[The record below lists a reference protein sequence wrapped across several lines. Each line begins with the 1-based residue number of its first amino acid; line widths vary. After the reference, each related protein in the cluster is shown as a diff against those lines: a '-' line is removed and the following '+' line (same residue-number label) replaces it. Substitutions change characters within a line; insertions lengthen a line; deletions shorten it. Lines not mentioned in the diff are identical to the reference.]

1 MPGVYMAS
9 KSLGTLT
16 LDLIA
21 KVGGFVSGMDQAERS
36 SEKWRKQVEKDAE
49 AVGAAIGKTAVAIAA
64 AVVGAG
70 LSALAITKSV
80 SESVVET
87 DRWAKSLGI
96 STTELQKWQYAAT
109 QAGLSGDNIA
119 DIFKDLNDKI
129 GDAALNKSGEAAQA
143 LDTLG
148 LSAKKLQNI
157 SPDKQLLA
165 IADAMK
171 GMNVAQKT
179 TIFEALGNDLSKMIP
194 LLDNGAQGFQ
204 KLAKKATDSGLALPQ
219 EDIDK
224 LIKFNSFIQDIE
236 VSVDGLKNKIA
247 VGLANADLSPLKT
260 ALDNIQKVLTSPDVL
275 QGLVNLVTE
284 SSKLVGWFIQGAAA
298 LGDFAK
304 IAGVKVAELGGN
316 LDVKNIDQVT
326 ARMKVLQ
333 KQIDDTN
340 SGSHDFGRGIE
351 SFLTGKD
358 FHVGDAEE
366 ELKRLSKIRD
376 ELVKPKSIVLPTG
389 SATVDSS
396 LKKKSYKLDD
406 GDSNQKKTKAPK
418 DPLVSAYED
427 RMNALK
433 RAAAL
438 VDTTGKKESDITEL
452 QKINYDILDGK
463 LSKLNDTQKEN
474 LRLAAKELDSKN
486 ALKKANEDNIAVQEF
501 SANLAKENANVRQ
514 GLNVEFIGAGM
525 GSEAKAR
532 MQELVSVQQE
542 FQDKQA
548 DLQSQHNKGQ
558 ISGSRYDAETKELRK
573 ALEERLQDY
582 KKYWEQQDKL
592 KDDWQKG
599 ALDSLKDYTKSAQ
612 NYNQQAADAVSSIL
626 QSATSSL
633 AENITNVI
641 SGTESLGDAFVN
653 VGQAILN
660 SIVNA
665 LAQMAAQWLINQA
678 LMATLGASA
687 TAASIAQASA
697 LAAIWAPAAT
707 AASIATLGGAAI
719 TGTVANASAMAAGQA
734 LFGMAHD
741 GLDSVP
747 QTGTW
752 LLQKGERVTTA
763 NTSAKL
769 DATLDRVNKS
779 SNTGG
784 GNVYSPT
791 IPISINGNPSDAT
804 IELTRKAAKQ
814 GAIDGYNM
822 VTRDLQ
828 KGTGNVHA
836 SITSKYDT
844 KRRAK

>member
-1 MPGVYMAS
+1 MAS

-21 KVGGFVSGMDQAERS
+21 KVGGFVAGMSEAERS
-36 SEKWRKQVEKDAE
+36 SAKWRKEVEKNAK
-49 AVGAAIGKTAVAIAA
+49 AVGTAIGATTVAITAA
-64 AVVGAG
+64 AVGAG
-70 LSALAITKSV
+70 LAALNITKNV
-80 SESVVET
+80 AESVVET

-129 GDAALNKSGEAAQA
+129 GDAVLNKSGEAAQA

-148 LSAKKLQNI
+148 LSAKKLQNV

-165 IADAMK
+165 ISAAMK

-194 LLDNGAQGFQ
+194 LLDNGAQ
-204 KLAKKATDSGLALPQ
+204 KLNQLKQKATDKGLALPQ
-219 EDIDK
+219 GDIDK
-224 LIKFNSFIQDIE
+224 LLVFNNFIQDIG
-236 VSVDGLKNKIA
+236 VSVDGVKNKIA
-247 VGLANADLSPLKT
+247 VGLANANLDPLKK
-260 ALDNIQKVLTSPDVL
+260 ALDDTFNIVTSPEVL
-275 QGLVNLVTE
+275 QGLVNLVTQA
-284 SSKLVGWFIQGAAA
+284 SNLAGWLIKGAGA

-304 IAGVKVAELGGN
+304 LAGIKVAEFGGN
-316 LDVKNIDQVT
+316 IDLNNIDQVT

-340 SGSHDFGRGIE
+340 NDSNDFRRGIE

-358 FHVGDAEE
+358 FSVGKATD
-366 ELKRLSKIRD
+366 ELKKLRSVRSSL
-376 ELVKPKSIVLPTG
+376 LKPVTIPTG
-389 SATVDSS
+389 LAVLDPKIAVPTDF
-396 LKKKSYKLDD
+396 KL
-406 GDSNQKKTKAPK
+406 GNGEHNQKQTAKKQAK

-438 VDTTGKKESDITEL
+438 VDTTGKKESDVTEL
-452 QKINYDILDGK
+452 QKINYDILEGK
-463 LSKLNDTQKEN
+463 LSKLNETQKEN
-474 LRLAAKELDSKN
+474 LKLAAKELDAKN
-486 ALKKANEDNIAVQEF
+486 ALKKANEDNLAVQEF
-501 SANLAKENANVRQ
+501 ASNLGKENKNVKQ
-514 GLNVEFIGAGM
+514 GLNVEFVGAGM

-532 MQELVSVQQE
+532 LQELVSVQQD

-548 DLQSQHNKGQ
+548 DLQSQHNKGE
-558 ISGSRYDAETKELRK
+558 ISSSRYDDETKELSK
-573 ALEERLQDY
+573 ALEVRLKIY
-582 KKYWEQQDKL
+582 KKHWEDQDKL
-592 KDDWQKG
+592 KDDWQSG
-599 ALDSLKDYTKSAQ
+599 ALDSLKDYMNSAQ
-612 NYNQQAADAVSSIL
+612 NYNQQAADAVAGVL

-633 AENITNVI
+633 ADNITNVI
-641 SGTESLGDAFVN
+641 TGTESLSDAFVN
-653 VGQAILN
+653 VGQTILN
-660 SIVNA
+660 SIVSA

-678 LMATLGASA
+678 LMAVIGNASVTQSTTQA
-687 TAASIAQASA
+687 TATANA
-697 LAAIWAPAAT
+697 WAPAAT
-707 AASIATLGGAAI
+707 AASIASFGGAAVA
-719 TGTVANASAMAAGQA
+719 GTLANAAAMIAGKS

-741 GLDSVP
+741 GVDSVP

-769 DATLDRVNKS
+769 DATLERVSKS
-779 SNTGG
+779 STGG
-784 GNVYSPT
+784 GGNTYSPT

-804 IELTRKAAKQ
+804 IALTRKAAEQ
-814 GAIDGYNM
+814 GAIKGYNM